1 MEAPQSKL
9 AFFAS
14 RKVQVITVLVVVF
27 AVAALMVFLSLR
39 HLVVKRE
46 PRYAEDPGMAAP
58 AESSQ
63 APE

>member
-1 MEAPQSKL
+1 MEEPQSKL

-14 RKVQVITVLVVVF
+14 RKVQVITVLVLVF
-27 AVAALMVFLSLR
+27 TVAASMAFLSLR

-58 AESSQ
+58 FESSKT
-63 APE
+63 PE